1 MLRSPRAALLLTLT
15 LCRLGCQWSSA
26 IEANSSS
33 SPAGTV
39 AATSGPNHAESG
51 APDNILSRISSLCH
65 NAAKPVGIEF
75 FVDYY
80 GVFQGNPVGG
90 QSQSFA
96 YSQYLPFGFEWKEPL
111 GWRGGGLRVSA
122 VSGAGRNLSATIG
135 NTFEV
140 SQAWTDNTL
149 FLYEAYI
156 VQKAFDDRLE
166 MLVGRISS
174 AEFFAGLPA
183 LNLLVTGGLNS
194 VPIALKLNSPFTGNA
209 SASWAA
215 GARWLPA
222 EETYIMAGWFQARA
236 DMGES
241 GPYHGLDLGF
251 GKDDGGFAVAEVGWT
266 PNSKQFTAVQEDRR
280 FSRNRTELTGD
291 RSGRPGIYKLGA
303 YFSTTARESYPG
315 GWGGNPFGFYL
326 LGQQA
331 LWEQKPGQPHAPHF
345 SVFGGA
351 TWSPPTGVTEMPWSG
366 FLGTAWQGPLPARP
380 AGHLYVL
387 AQIGNFSEPY
397 ADSVGQSA
405 NSAFESVLNAGYIFK
420 ITKELSVQPDIQY
433 IIQPGGFGEYGNAL
447 VLGLQIAVEL

>member
-1 MLRSPRAALLLTLT
+1 MMAKRPRLIFAILVL
-15 LCRLGCQWSSA
+15 LGCA
-26 IEANSSS
+26 LC
-33 SPAGTV
+33 
-39 AATSGPNHAESG
+39 HAEEPE
-51 APDNILSRISSLCH
+51 APDTILSRISSLCH

-75 FVDYY
+75 FIDYY

-90 QSQSFA
+90 KSQDFA

-111 GWRGGGLRVSA
+111 GWRGGRLRASA
-122 VSGAGRNLSATIG
+122 VSGAGQDLSATIG
-135 NTFEV
+135 NAFGV

-149 FLYEAYI
+149 FLYEAYL

-194 VPIALKLNSPFTGNA
+194 VPIALKLNSPFTG
-209 SASWAA
+209 STEASWAA

-236 DMGES
+236 DMDES
-241 GPYHGLDLGF
+241 GPYHGLDLGI
-251 GKDDGGFAVAEVGWT
+251 GQDDGGFAVAEIGWT

-280 FSRNRTELTGD
+280 FTRDRTELPGD
-291 RSGRPGIYKLGA
+291 GSGLPGIYKLGS
-303 YFSTTARESYPG
+303 YFSTTAKENYPG
-315 GWGGNPFGFYL
+315 GWGENPFGFYL
-326 LGQQA
+326 IGQQA
-331 LWEQKPGQPHAPHF
+331 IWEQTRGKPTGPHIC
-345 SVFGGA
+345 VFGGA

-366 FLGTAWQGPLPARP
+366 FLGTAWQGPLAARP
-380 AGHLYVL
+380 NDHLYML
-387 AQIGNFSEPY
+387 GQIGNFSDPY
-397 ADSVGQSA
+397 AQSVGQSPA
-405 NSAFESVLNAGYIFK
+405 GAFESVLNAGYIFK

-433 IIQPGGFGEYGNAL
+433 IIRPGGFGESGNAL